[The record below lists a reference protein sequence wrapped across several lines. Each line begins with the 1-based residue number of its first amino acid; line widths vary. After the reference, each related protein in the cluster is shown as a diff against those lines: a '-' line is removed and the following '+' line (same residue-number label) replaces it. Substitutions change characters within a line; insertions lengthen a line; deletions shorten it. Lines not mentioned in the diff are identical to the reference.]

1 MPGEYAN
8 LNISKLNEDD
18 LEELN
23 VVMVAM
29 EEAAAGIHKE
39 ADVKNNVKRALEE
52 HGTEKVMQAIKDFFE
67 QHLSDQLIFRRA
79 DSTVAGK
86 CEFITGLGG
95 GSNKR
100 TAEEIKRLSADDWQ
114 DCAMVTLIVVTKEES
129 SSGVEIERRFRNV
142 RYFKK
147 DDQRW
152 IMHCWY
158 NYELTSL

>member
-18 LEELN
+18 LEGLN
-23 VVMVAM
+23 AVMVAM
-29 EEAAAGIHKE
+29 EEAAAGIHKG
-39 ADVKNNVKRALEE
+39 ADVKGNVKRALDE
-52 HGTEKVMQAIKDFFE
+52 HGPEKVLQAIKDFFE

-79 DSTVAGK
+79 DGTVAGK
-86 CEFITGLGG
+86 CAFITALGG

-100 TAEEIKRLSADDWQ
+100 TAEEVKWLSIDDRQ
-114 DCAMVTLIVVTKEES
+114 DCALVTLIVVTKEENS
-129 SSGVEIERRFRNV
+129 FGVDIERRFRNV
-142 RYFKK
+142 RYFKRE
-147 DDQRW
+147 DQRW

>member
-52 HGTEKVMQAIKDFFE
+52 HGTEKVMQAVEDFFE

-79 DSTVAGK
+79 DGTVAGK

-100 TAEEIKRLSADDWQ
+100 TVDEVRRLSGDDRQ
-114 DCAMVTLIVVTKEES
+114 DCSMITLIVFTKENS
-129 SSGVEIERRFRNV
+129 TSGVEIERR
-142 RYFKK
+142 
-147 DDQRW
+147 
-152 IMHCWY
+152 
-158 NYELTSL
+158 

>member
-18 LEELN
+18 LEGLN
-23 VVMVAM
+23 TVMVAM

-39 ADVKNNVKRALEE
+39 TDVKNNVKRALEE
-52 HGTEKVMQAIKDFFE
+52 HGAEKVMQAINDFFE

-79 DSTVAGK
+79 DGTVAGK
-86 CEFITGLGG
+86 CEFIDELGG

-100 TAEEIKRLSADDWQ
+100 TAEEVKRLSADGRQ

-129 SSGVEIERRFRNV
+129 GSGVEIERRFRNV

-147 DDQRW
+147 DDHRW
-152 IMHCWY
+152 IMHFWY